1 MDAVLTQHIVMTPDV
16 CFGKPRIAGRRV
28 AVMTIVIHILHMG
41 GTPESAA
48 HSYAVSLA
56 EVYAALAFY
65 YDNQH
70 LINASIDEINVLD
83 RISGAITPTFT
94 WKGPLKSLLDECVDR
109 DLGMVFV
116 DV

>member
-70 LINASIDEINVLD
+70 LINASIDENKRARSNFRRDHPDFYVERTIE
-83 RISGAITPTFT
+83 ISAG
-94 WKGPLKSLLDECVDR
+94 
-109 DLGMVFV
+109 
-116 DV
+116 